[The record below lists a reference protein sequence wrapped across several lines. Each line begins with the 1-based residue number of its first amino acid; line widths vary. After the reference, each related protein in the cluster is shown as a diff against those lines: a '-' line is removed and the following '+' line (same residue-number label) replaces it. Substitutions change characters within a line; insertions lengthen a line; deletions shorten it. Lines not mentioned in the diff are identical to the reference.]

1 MKKFVWFVLGIGAGF
16 VLAHF
21 VDKDPRGHELL
32 AQADAR
38 ITEFTDRIADAYREQ
53 QSRLGQAAAG
63 LADDLVE
70 TVNVAA
76 ETTTDAVT
84 SAKDKLTD

>member
-1 MKKFVWFVLGIGAGF
+1 MRTFVWFVLGAAAGF

-32 AQADAR
+32 AQVDAR
-38 ITEFTDRIADAYREQ
+38 ITEFTDRMADAYREQ
-53 QSRLGQAAAG
+53 QTRLGQAASG
-63 LADDLVE
+63 IADDLIE
-70 TVNVAA
+70 TATVAA
-76 ETTTDAVT
+76 ETTADAVR